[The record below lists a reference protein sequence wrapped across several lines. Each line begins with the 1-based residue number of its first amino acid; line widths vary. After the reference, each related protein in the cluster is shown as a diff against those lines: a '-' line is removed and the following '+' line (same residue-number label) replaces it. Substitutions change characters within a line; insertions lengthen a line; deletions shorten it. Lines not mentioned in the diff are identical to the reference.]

1 MRRLNTR
8 IGLCAAIV
16 VLAATMAGALGQKGG
31 PVETGRGSTDAARRY
46 LEGRWGLL
54 TYDIYPHK
62 RPAIRLNGHGSLTF
76 DRFGNLDVQIRVDPE
91 TAALLDAAGI
101 PSANGILSIVGRVV
115 VDMQARTLT
124 YFLEGQ
130 PPLGAPSGPLALNRP
145 RHWRVD
151 DDGVLTLITKGDAG
165 ELLSVGRWQKAP

>member
-1 MRRLNTR
+1 MRRLKTR
-8 IGLCAAIV
+8 VLCAAIV
-16 VLAATMAGALGQKGG
+16 VVAAGAAAALGQKGG
-31 PVETGRGSTDAARRY
+31 PVETGRGSTDAARRF

-62 RPAIRLNGHGSLTF
+62 RPAIRLDGQGSLTF

-101 PSANGILSIVGRVV
+101 PSASGRLSIVGRVA

-124 YFLEGQ
+124 YFLDGQ

-145 RHWRVD
+145 RHWQVE
-151 DDGVLTLITKGDAG
+151 DGVLTLITKGDAG

>member
-1 MRRLNTR
+1 MKTHV
-8 IGLCAAIV
+8 GLCAASV

-31 PVETGRGSTDAARRY
+31 PVETGPGSTDAARRY

-62 RPAIRLNGHGSLTF
+62 RPAIRLDGQGTLTF
-76 DRFGNLDVQIRVDPE
+76 DRFGNLDVQIRVEPD
-91 TAALLDAAGI
+91 TAALLEAAGI
-101 PSANGILSIVGRVV
+101 PTVNGVLSIAGRAA
-115 VDMQARTLT
+115 VDLQARTLT
-124 YFLEGQ
+124 YFFEGQ

-145 RHWRVD
+145 RHWQVD
-151 DDGVLTLITKGDAG
+151 GQVLTLITKGDAG

>member
-1 MRRLNTR
+1 MRRMKTR
-8 IGLCAAIV
+8 VLCAAIV
-16 VLAATMAGALGQKGG
+16 VIAAGAAATLGQKGG
-31 PVETGRGSTDAARRY
+31 PVETGRGSTDAARRF

-62 RPAIRLNGHGSLTF
+62 RPAIRLDGQGSLAF

-101 PSANGILSIVGRVV
+101 PSANGRLSIVGRVA

-124 YFLEGQ
+124 YFLDGQ

-145 RHWRVD
+145 RHWRVE
-151 DDGVLTLITKGDAG
+151 DGVLTLITKGDAG
-165 ELLSVGRWQKAP
+165 ELLSVGRWQKTP